1 LIIAATI
8 IAVMSQLRC
17 LLSVTLKFDFFKYL
31 HNVRA
36 FFIKFLDVKS
46 HDFEY
51 MLKICQKLNLFA
63 DNRLYYESFSYYDS
77 IVAISTSF

>member
-17 LLSVTLKFDFFKYL
+17 LLSVTLKFDFSNICITL
-31 HNVRA
+31 VIRA

-63 DNRLYYESFSYYDS
+63 DNRLYYG
-77 IVAISTSF
+77 IILILR